1 MHLLYLLGGQ
11 KPMLFKAPQPC
22 SPKGQWGA
30 FGGGASGG
38 SQVKGVELSSMGLV
52 PVQKRH
58 HRGP

>member
-1 MHLLYLLGGQ
+1 
-11 KPMLFKAPQPC
+11 MLFKAPQPC